1 MGLFLR
7 LTLVFTGARSGG
19 PDMTSEPLWVFGYG
33 SLVWNPGFHWDERVP
48 ATLPGFARTFCMRSI
63 HHRGTEENPGLVLAL
78 DPTPDASCRGLAFRV
93 RAGEE
98 GATLMSLRERELI
111 SSAYVEETLRIALD
125 DGREVDA
132 LAYVVDTA
140 HVQYCGGL
148 DLETQAQ
155 IIAQA
160 VGGRGPNT
168 EYLWNTVAH
177 LRELGIEDAEL
188 VWLSD
193 RVRTLRT

>member
-1 MGLFLR
+1 
-7 LTLVFTGARSGG
+7 
-19 PDMTSEPLWVFGYG
+19 MTSEPLWVFGYG
-33 SLVWNPGFHWDERVP
+33 SLMWNPGFHWDERVP
-48 ATLPGFARTFCMRSI
+48 ATLHGFARTFCMRSI
-63 HHRGTEENPGLVLAL
+63 HHRGTEDDAGPRPRARSRAWRVLPRGSPSASGRPGRRARR
-78 DPTPDASCRGLAFRV
+78 SCPCAN
-93 RAGEE
+93 AN
-98 GATLMSLRERELI
+98 SI
-111 SSAYVEETLRIALD
+111 SSAYVEETLRVALD
-125 DGREVDA
+125 DGREVEA

-155 IIAQA
+155 IIAVA

-193 RVRTLRT
+193 RVRALRA

>member
-1 MGLFLR
+1 
-7 LTLVFTGARSGG
+7 
-19 PDMTSEPLWVFGYG
+19 MTSEPLWVFGYG
-33 SLVWNPGFHWDERVP
+33 SLMWNPGFHWDERVP

-78 DPTPDASCRGLAFRV
+78 DPAPDASCRGLAFRV

-111 SSAYVEETLRIALD
+111 SSAYVEETLRVTLA

-155 IIAQA
+155 IIAMA

-193 RVRTLRT
+193 RVTTLRT